1 MTITLSII
9 GIIVCIIGLA
19 WLNTKEKWNNIT
31 RPPKG
36 WMQHNG
42 TRYKINKP

>member
-1 MTITLSII
+1 MTIILVII
-9 GIIVCIIGLA
+9 GMIMCIMGLA
-19 WLNTKEKWNNIT
+19 WLNTKEKCDNIT

-36 WMQHNG
+36 WVQHNG